1 MGRKPKKQRSI
12 LLRLIVLGVCAFTT
26 IKLAFLWNDLNAIKK
41 ERDELKEQYNQQVND
56 IEELKAMLESDSN
69 DKIIENA
76 ARERL
81 GYIYSDEQIFVDI
94 SGS

>member
-1 MGRKPKKQRSI
+1 MRRKPKKQRSI
-12 LLRLIVLGVCAFTT
+12 LLRLIVLGVCAFMT
-26 IKLAFLWNDLNAIKK
+26 IRLASLWNDLNAIKK
-41 ERDELKEQYNQQVND
+41 ARDELKEQYNQQVND

>member
-1 MGRKPKKQRSI
+1 MTI
-12 LLRLIVLGVCAFTT
+12 RLAS
-26 IKLAFLWNDLNAIKK
+26 LWNDLNAIKK

-56 IEELKAMLESDSN
+56 IEKLRAMLESDSN